1 MAGLP
6 PFAAARPLLLRLLL
20 LLLKRARRARRW
32 QSTDSHPVAIAC
44 RPAGGRG
51 VHECLAGMRR
61 FGQTIV
67 ASGKCAPCQ
76 PVTWPGCATP
86 APASGW
92 GELCSA
98 STSGRLWTI
107 WYVGRK
113 EDSHGRAAAKNEC
126 IARAGP
132 PSQFPLLPWLFQSR
146 LPLRVLLPPC
156 CCCCRHRHSSCSCSF
171 SCCCCCRHCCCT
183 GSSSVHLLVNECQC
197 QCFC

>member
-1 MAGLP
+1 MLAEQGVGSP
-6 PFAAARPLLLRLLL
+6 PIAT
-20 LLLKRARRARRW
+20 RW
-32 QSTDSHPVAIAC
+32 QSHAGLREAVAYMSVWLACAGSGRQSSHQGSVLHPASNMAGMCDASSSFRVGRAMFSQHIGTVMDDLVC
-44 RPAGGRG
+44 RPK
-51 VHECLAGMRR
+51 E
-61 FGQTIV
+61 
-67 ASGKCAPCQ
+67 
-76 PVTWPGCATP
+76 
-86 APASGW
+86 
-92 GELCSA
+92 
-98 STSGRLWTI
+98 
-107 WYVGRK
+107 

-183 GSSSVHLLVNECQC
+183 GSSSANEHVLVNECQC

>member
-1 MAGLP
+1 MGAAMAGLP
-6 PFAAARPLLLRLLL
+6 PFAAARPLLLRLL

-92 GELCSA
+92 GELYSA

-113 EDSHGRAAAKNEC
+113 KRILTAGRRRRTSALPERGHHHNFPCSHGCFKAGYHFECYYHLAAAAAATA
-126 IARAGP
+126 IAPAP
-132 PSQFPLLPWLFQSR
+132 APSPAAAAAATAAA
-146 LPLRVLLPPC
+146 RV
-156 CCCCRHRHSSCSCSF
+156 
-171 SCCCCCRHCCCT
+171 
-183 GSSSVHLLVNECQC
+183 VLVRMNTC
-197 QCFC
+197 